1 MENVYFFDSYALIEI
16 ILGNLNYKPYIRATI
31 MTTKLNIFEVYH
43 GLMRDIDEKEA
54 DKFLEKYYL
63 FAIDFNSDDIRNSAK
78 FKIENKKKGL
88 SMADCIGFI
97 IAKRL
102 CIKFLT
108 GDKEFKDMENVEF
121 VK

>member
-88 SMADCIGFI
+88 SMADCIGFM